1 MRLIGNR
8 NGAIQVRKKL
18 NRYDIEIFRKE
29 KLIKDLNYVE
39 SISPSLNISIIIS
52 CAIGFFIIYA
62 NKNRYTTKSYDNL
75 INNLFDLEI
84 DK

>member
-18 NRYDIEIFRKE
+18 NRHDIEIFRKE
-29 KLIKDLNYVE
+29 KLIKDINYVE
-39 SISPSLNISIIIS
+39 NISPSLNIFIILT
-52 CAIGFFIIYA
+52 CAIGFFGIYEKK
-62 NKNRYTTKSYDNL
+62 NKYITSSYDNFL
-75 INNLFDLEI
+75 NNLFDLEV